1 MVVTTAAVLQ
11 GVPVLATFL
20 LLTPLAYAAAVA
32 WSFYELNRTPAEVVL
47 SGSLGSV
54 RSVWDVARSR
64 GRTPDSLAPV
74 FHPRKADGALLVGFG
89 DSVVAF
95 RPDDWPDFDSMRV
108 ALEEA
113 ADRLD
118 TEGLSNGG

>member
-11 GVPVLATFL
+11 GVPVLRAFL
-20 LLTPLAYAAAVA
+20 LLTPLAYAVAVA
-32 WSFYELNRTPAEVVL
+32 WSFYELTRTPAEVVL
-47 SGSLGSV
+47 SGSLGAV
-54 RSVWDVARSR
+54 RSVWEVARSR
-64 GRTPDSLAPV
+64 GHVPDALSPV
-74 FHPRKADGALLVGFG
+74 FHPRKADGALMVGFG

-108 ALEEA
+108 ALEAA

-118 TEGLSNGG
+118 TEGITNGG